1 MAAFFRLYLQHLV
14 PCQTP
19 GTGQGVET
27 QEL

>member
-1 MAAFFRLYLQHLV
+1 MAAFFPLYLQPLV

-27 QEL
+27 QQL